1 MRHRLF
7 LKEMAKL
14 QFIIHF
20 LKLIFQKIMDL
31 MKFIDFLNSLLQQ
44 QECSHQ

>member
-1 MRHRLF
+1 MRHMLF
-7 LKEMAKL
+7 LKEMAIL

-31 MKFIDFLNSLLQQ
+31 MKFIDFLYSLLQQ
-44 QECSHQ
+44 QEYSHQ